1 MIKVF
6 MSKVLFRWINR
17 RIASQLVALFLTLFC
32 AVNSDARPNMTPL
45 GPNIAEKGSAYYHF
59 SVSTFDSV
67 DGRRHYKVWTGVPDK
82 RPPPSGYPVLY
93 LLDGNAAMDKLSEPL
108 LKQLSAGTP
117 PVIVA
122 IGYQTALPFDVIAR
136 AYDYTP
142 PVTKM
147 HSPDLHGRENGGARL
162 FRDLLEQTLVPT
174 VEKGLKIDSAKRG
187 IWGHSYGGVFVLDTY
202 LSSSSSLFN
211 LYYSASP
218 SLNQNYAVLVD
229 RLGEIN
235 SAERCNK
242 QMYLYEGDDTPGKNI
257 RSETAPDVLLKLHS
271 TLDTLRREG
280 LPVSYWSD
288 PVLSHG
294 QMFTASL
301 PRALLNIATQQPSNV
316 MTHCP
321 K

>member
-1 MIKVF
+1 
-6 MSKVLFRWINR
+6 MSCVLSRWKNR
-17 RIASQLVALFLTLFC
+17 HLARPVVALILTLCF
-32 AVNSDARPNMTPL
+32 AANSYARPNMAPL
-45 GPNIAEKGSAYYHF
+45 GPNIADKGSAYYHF

-82 RPPPSGYPVLY
+82 RPPPAGYPVLY

-122 IGYQTALPFDVIAR
+122 VGYQTALPFDVIAR

-142 PVTKM
+142 PVPNLP
-147 HSPDLHGRENGGARL
+147 SPDLHGRENGGAHL
-162 FRDLLEQTLVPT
+162 FRDLLEDNIVPN
-174 VEKGLKIDSAKRG
+174 VEKGLKIDQSKRG

-202 LSSSSSLFN
+202 LSSSSLFH

-229 RLGEIN
+229 RLGEN
-235 SAERCNK
+235 DNATRCNK
-242 QMYLYEGDDTPGKNI
+242 QLSLYEGDDTPGKNI
-257 RSETAPDVLLKLHS
+257 RSETAPEVLHKLRS
-271 TLDTLRREG
+271 TLEALHGAG
-280 LPVSYWSD
+280 LAVSYWSD
-288 PVLSHG
+288 PALSHG

-301 PRALLNIATQQPSNV
+301 PRALLNIATEQQSSNA
-316 MTHCP
+316 MTPCP
-321 K
+321 N

>member
-1 MIKVF
+1 MSKVY
-6 MSKVLFRWINR
+6 MSKVLFRWRNR
-17 RIASQLVALFLTLFC
+17 RIASQLVALFLTLLF
-32 AVNSDARPNMTPL
+32 AVNSDARPDMTPL
-45 GPNIAEKGSAYYHF
+45 GPNIADKGSAYYHF

-117 PVIVA
+117 PAIVA
-122 IGYQTALPFDVIAR
+122 VGYQTALPFDVIAR
-136 AYDYTP
+136 GYDYTP
-142 PVTKM
+142 PVPKFY
-147 HSPDLHGRENGGARL
+147 SPDLHGRENGGARL
-162 FRDLLEQTLVPT
+162 FGDVLKNEIVPD

-202 LSSSSSLFN
+202 LSSSSPFT

-229 RLGEIN
+229 RLGEIKK
-235 SAERCNK
+235 ADFCNK
-242 QMYLYEGDDTPGKNI
+242 RLYLYEGDDTPGKNV
-257 RSETAPDVLLKLHS
+257 RSETAPDVLLKLRS
-271 TLDTLRREG
+271 TLETLRSQG

-301 PRALLNIATQQPSNV
+301 PRALLNIATEQQGEVITP
-316 MTHCP
+316 CL

>member
-1 MIKVF
+1 MSKVY
-6 MSKVLFRWINR
+6 MSKVLFRWRNR
-17 RIASQLVALFLTLFC
+17 RIGSQLVALFLTLLF
-32 AVNSDARPNMTPL
+32 AVNSDARPDMTPL
-45 GPNIAEKGSAYYHF
+45 GPNIADKGSAYYHF

-122 IGYQTALPFDVIAR
+122 VGYQTALPFDVIAR

-142 PVTKM
+142 PVPKFY
-147 HSPDLHGRENGGARL
+147 SPDLHGRENGGARL
-162 FRDLLEQTLVPT
+162 FGDVLKNEIVPD

-202 LSSSSSLFN
+202 LSSSSPFT

-218 SLNQNYAVLVD
+218 SLNQNYAILVD
-229 RLGEIN
+229 RLGEIKK
-235 SAERCNK
+235 ADFCNK
-242 QMYLYEGDDTPGKNI
+242 RLYLYEGDDTPGKNV
-257 RSETAPDVLLKLHS
+257 RSETAPDVLLKLRS
-271 TLDTLRREG
+271 TLETLRSQG

-288 PVLSHG
+288 PALSHG

-301 PRALLNIATQQPSNV
+301 PRALLNIATEQQGEVITP
-316 MTHCP
+316 CL